1 MKKIICGNFL
11 KPILQINSCFLILL
25 ASLVFFS
32 CREKELSPI
41 ELKAIA
47 QNDAVAQTAQKAL
60 EAEKSLS
67 ATESTDSNSEI
78 DFDLSAMNSDLV
90 YATVFQMMI
99 DSDSYINKTVRMKGE
114 LAIYENSPTAN
125 GGRAYAVIISDALAC
140 CKQGIEFKYN
150 FGENE
155 PKNGDIVTVTG
166 VYSGGLLP
174 GDIQYNFVKASSV
187 ER

>member
-1 MKKIICGNFL
+1 MKKTICGNFL
-11 KPILQINSCFLILL
+11 KPILQSNFCFLILL

-47 QNDAVAQTAQKAL
+47 QNDAVA
-60 EAEKSLS
+60 
-67 ATESTDSNSEI
+67 ESTDSNSEI

-99 DSDSYINKTVRMKGE
+99 DSESYINKTVRMKGE

-166 VYSGGLLP
+166 IYSDGLLP

-187 ER
+187 EH